1 MLIMI
6 VFLHRRTQVPVP
18 PRRDSRDAGVLQKQK
33 IQTILDLPLRTKE
46 HRKSPPFYSFLFIQ
60 TYELRLVEDVPFH
73 GSLESGLGCVRS
85 EGQRGVEGIKLEEIT
100 MRA

>member
-1 MLIMI
+1 MMIVI

-18 PRRDSRDAGVLQKQK
+18 PRRDSRNAEVLEKQK
-33 IQTILDLPLRTKE
+33 IQTILDLPLRSKE
-46 HRKSPPFYSFLFIQ
+46 HGKSLPFYSFSFIQ

-73 GSLESGLGCVRS
+73 GSLESGPGCVRS
-85 EGQRGVEGIKLEEIT
+85 ESQRGVEGIKLEEIT